1 MKNNNNDNNSNNNN
15 NSNNDNNNS
24 YNNNNKKKEECFQDL
39 WNLLPLAVSSFSS
52 CQQLR
57 TNIHCFRQPEVSR
70 SLQPPCFC
78 RVLNQLDAKNDHY
91 NRHRTSGSQVTLFL
105 PEGGPMIFWEC
116 LLQNWLRLFFLY
128 EQQRIRNLFLLLFY
142 RTKQVAAV
150 FLSHHLP
157 TLCFLVLFPEYLN
170 IPRSLTMTYD

>member
-1 MKNNNNDNNSNNNN
+1 MIIIIKIIKRKKVLRICEIYYLWRFLLCIVNSCVFKY
-15 NSNNDNNNS
+15 S
-24 YNNNNKKKEECFQDL
+24 
-39 WNLLPLAVSSFSS
+39 
-52 CQQLR
+52 
-57 TNIHCFRQPEVSR
+57 NIHCSPQPEVSR
-70 SLQPPCFC
+70 SLQPLCFC
-78 RVLNQLDAKNDHY
+78 RVLNQLDATNDHH

-128 EQQRIRNLFLLLFY
+128 EQQRIRNVFLLLFY